1 MGIARVGYRRRV
13 PLRRES
19 PIRGRRLRF
28 DEALMERALMS
39 PAGYRFLLHVAPRI
53 DKVLIP
59 PTRGRLSSIGIGR
72 VGLVTTTGAKS
83 GSPRTHPL
91 TLINNSDGLLAIG
104 SNYGRAKHPAWSAN
118 LLAHPECTIE
128 FMGPP
133 TKYRAELLTGDARAS
148 AWATAT
154 DFYAGYERYR
164 ASCAPR
170 EIRLFRL
177 RPTP

>member
-1 MGIARVGYRRRV
+1 
-13 PLRRES
+13 
-19 PIRGRRLRF
+19 
-28 DEALMERALMS
+28 MERALMS
-39 PAGYRFLLHVAPRI
+39 PAGYQYLLHLAPRI

-59 PTRGRLSSIGIGR
+59 RTNGRLSSAGINI

-83 GSPRTHPL
+83 GQPRTQPL
-91 TLINNSDGLLAIG
+91 TLIDDSDGLLAIG

-128 FMGPP
+128 FRGPP
-133 TKYRAELLTGDARAS
+133 AQYRAELLTGDARAS
-148 AWATAT
+148 AWDKAA

-170 EIRLFRL
+170 EIRVFRL
-177 RPTP
+177 RPIAAG

>member
-1 MGIARVGYRRRV
+1 
-13 PLRRES
+13 LRIHES
-19 PIRGRRLRF
+19 
-28 DEALMERALMS
+28 LMEQALMS
-39 PAGYRFLLHVAPRI
+39 PVGYQFLLRLAPRI

-59 PTRGRLSSIGIGR
+59 PTNGRLSSIGIGR

-83 GSPRTHPL
+83 GLQRTHPL
-91 TLINNSDGLLAIG
+91 TLIKDSDGLLAIG

-118 LLAHPECTIE
+118 LLAHPECTVE
-128 FMGPP
+128 FMAP
-133 TKYRAELLTGDARAS
+133 TAQYRAEPLTGDARAS

-170 EIRLFRL
+170 EIRVFRL
-177 RPTP
+177 RPVV